1 MKIFY
6 AFPLTALLIGASPTS
21 INPTPIN
28 PTRIKFDVRTLSS
41 DIFQGRGPGEIGEA
55 KTIDFLSRA
64 FAAAGLEPAGD
75 RGGWT
80 QDVPLVR
87 LDRQPGAQISI
98 GGLSLGIGRD
108 VALTLRNAGSW
119 SVSNAPLMFAGW
131 GVVDHALGY
140 DAYRDVDMHGKV
152 AVLLANDPDFEAGRD
167 LGFGGRALVLAG
179 RTGVKVAAAA
189 KAGAVGVV
197 FIHEDAAYSFPF
209 SQFGNTVAV
218 PSMAYSP
225 LQVSG
230 LGFSA
235 VLRKDVAVRVLRQS
249 GLRLEALKARAR
261 VPQFR
266 AFPLHASASV
276 SGTTRA
282 TAFTSHNIVAKLRG
296 ASRPDEYVLYGAHWD
311 ANGHNGPD
319 ATGDAIRNGAIDNAT
334 GTAELIEI
342 ARTFVAGKR
351 PARTIVFAAW
361 TAEEKGLLGSEWF
374 AGHPLIPLE
383 RTAAVIN
390 LDPHLV
396 LPTARNIELIGPGK
410 TDLEQRLA
418 TSAAANG
425 LRVDPE
431 PIPEAGWYYRSD
443 HLPFAQRGVPSIAFR
458 AGRDLVIGGSTK
470 GKAIVAAFNA
480 RCYHQPCDE
489 LNPAWTFAG
498 TAQEASVAY
507 RLGLDVANSQSW
519 PSWYAGN
526 EYLTLRSK
534 SAAARR

>member
-1 MKIFY
+1 MEISY
-6 AFPLTALLIGASPTS
+6 ALPLAALLVAASPS
-21 INPTPIN
+21 PIN
-28 PTRIKFDVRTLSS
+28 PARIKSDVRTLSS
-41 DIFQGRGPGEIGEA
+41 DAFQGRGPGEIGEA
-55 KTIDFLSRA
+55 KTIDFLIHSYS
-64 FAAAGLEPAGD
+64 AAGLEPAGEH
-75 RGGWT
+75 GGWT

-98 GGLSLGIGRD
+98 VGLPLNIGRD
-108 VALTLRNAGSW
+108 VALTFRNAGAW
-119 SVSNAPLMFAGW
+119 SVKDAPLMFAGW
-131 GVVDHALGY
+131 GVVDPALGY
-140 DAYRDVDMHGKV
+140 DAYRGVDMHGKV

-167 LGFGGRALVLAG
+167 LGFGGKALVLAG

-218 PSMAYSP
+218 PSMAYAP
-225 LQVSG
+225 LQASA

-235 VLRKDVAVRVLRQS
+235 VIRKDIAVRLLGQS

-261 VPQFR
+261 LPQFR
-266 AFPLHASASV
+266 AFPLQASASV
-276 SGTTRA
+276 SGTTKA

-296 ASRPDEYVLYGAHWD
+296 ASRPDEYILYGAHWD

-334 GTAELIEI
+334 GTSELIEI

-351 PARTIVFAAW
+351 PARTIIFAAW

-396 LPTARNIELIGPGK
+396 LPAARNIELIGPGK
-410 TDLEQRLA
+410 TDLERGLA
-418 TSAAANG
+418 ASAAATG

-458 AGRDLVIGGSTK
+458 AGRDLVVGGYPK
-470 GKAIVAAFNA
+470 GKAIVAAFND

-507 RLGLDVANSQSW
+507 RLGLDVANARSW
-519 PSWYAGN
+519 PNWYAGN
-526 EYLTLRSK
+526 EYIPLRSK